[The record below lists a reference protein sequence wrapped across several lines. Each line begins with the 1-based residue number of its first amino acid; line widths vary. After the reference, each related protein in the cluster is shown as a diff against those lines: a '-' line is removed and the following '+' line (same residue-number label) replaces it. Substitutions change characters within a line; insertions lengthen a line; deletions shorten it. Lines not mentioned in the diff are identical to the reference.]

1 MKWEEKLAVLK
12 VAGYKIYQS
21 NGWEHYPNEHY
32 RYVCERDE
40 RDPNYGVGETK
51 AKAVNEAWELYTQ
64 EIEDEKAS

>member
-12 VAGYKIYQS
+12 VVGYTLAESDRWKHAPKS
-21 NGWEHYPNEHY
+21 HY
-32 RYVCERDE
+32 RYLCERDE